1 MREIIGKVMALL
13 TTKEKR
19 RMILVFLGV
28 VAMAVFQVIGIA
40 SVMPFLSVVADP
52 NTVEENPLI
61 NWIFSALGFSTVS
74 QFLLFLGLLVLL
86 VLVLSNATSGFV
98 VWAVQRFSWMRNHTI
113 SRRLLAAYLN
123 KPYEFL
129 LNQNTATLGR
139 NILNE
144 TNQAIG
150 GLVIP
155 GMEMLANSVVAMFIL
170 LFLIFVDPLLA
181 LIVTVTLG
189 FSYGIVYVLVR
200 RKLARLGEQRTEAN
214 RERFKIANEAFGDF
228 KTVKL
233 LHAQSHFVKNFS
245 EQSFIFS
252 DRLATSVVIAR
263 IPKYALETVAFGG
276 LLLIVIYLLATQG
289 DMAQVLP
296 LIGLY
301 AFAGYRL
308 LPALQN
314 TFQSAAQVRFSVAS
328 LNAIYEGLEGYS
340 SNHDWHEDQRSRTF
354 LPFKDRLELKNVTF
368 RYPGTTSPVIQ
379 GLSLAVRA
387 HSSVAFVGK
396 TGSGKT
402 TIADIILG
410 LLSPEA
416 GEMRVDGVKITSDNI
431 GGWQRNLGYVPQEIY
446 LRDDTVSQNIAFAED
461 KGRIDM
467 KAVEHSARIANIH
480 EFIVNELPQGYETFV
495 GERGIR
501 LSGGERQ
508 RIGIARAMYYDPL
521 VVVLDEATSALDSTT
536 EREVFEAVENIAK
549 AKTMIIIAHR
559 LATVRNCEVVY
570 VIEAGEVI
578 AQGTYDELINSCEI
592 FRNWAKAHN

>member
-1 MREIIGKVMALL
+1 MRETISRVLALL
-13 TTKEKR
+13 TAREKR
-19 RMILVFLGV
+19 RMMLLFLGV

-52 NTVEENPLI
+52 NTVENNPLI
-61 NWIFSALGFSTVS
+61 NWVYTTLGFSSVNR
-74 QFLLFLGLLVLL
+74 FLLFLGFL
-86 VLVLSNATSGFV
+86 VLVVLILSNVTSGFV

-129 LNQNTATLGR
+129 LDQNTATLGR

-144 TNQAIG
+144 TNQTIG

-155 GMEMLANSVVAMFIL
+155 GMEMLANSVVAIFIL
-170 LFLIFVDPLLA
+170 LFLIIVDPVLA
-181 LIVTVTLG
+181 LIVTATLG
-189 FSYGIVYVLVR
+189 FAYGIVYVLVR

-233 LHAQSHFVKNFS
+233 LHAQSHFVKSFS
-245 EQSFIFS
+245 EHSFIFS
-252 DRLATSVVIAR
+252 DRLASGVVIAR

-276 LLLIVIYLLATQG
+276 LLLIVLYLLATQG

-308 LPALQN
+308 MPALQN
-314 TFQSAAQVRFSVAS
+314 TFQAAAQVRFSVAS

-340 SNHDWHEDQRSRTF
+340 ENHEWYGYQRPAIS
-354 LPFKDRLELKNVTF
+354 LPFEDRLELKNVTF
-368 RYPGTTSPVIQ
+368 RYPGTTLPVIQ
-379 GLSLAVRA
+379 DLSLSVRA

-402 TIADIILG
+402 TMADIILG
-410 LLSPEA
+410 LLTPET
-416 GEMRVDGVKITSDNI
+416 GEMSVDGVDVTPDNI
-431 GGWQRNLGYVPQEIY
+431 AGWQRNLGYVPQEIY
-446 LRDDTVSQNIAFAED
+446 LRDDTVAQNIAFAEE
-461 KGRIDM
+461 KARIDM
-467 KAVEHSARIANIH
+467 KAVERSAKIANIH
-480 EFIVNELPQGYETFV
+480 EFITNELPQGYETFV

-521 VVVLDEATSALDSTT
+521 VVVLDEATSALDSAT

-559 LATVRNCEVVY
+559 LATVRNCDVVY
-570 VIEAGEVI
+570 VIEAGNII
-578 AQGTYDELINSCEI
+578 AQGTYDELIDSCEV
-592 FRNWAKAHN
+592 FRSWAKVHN